1 MRTRDDGR
9 AWLSVAA
16 VIGSVAWAG
25 NEFTPLLVM
34 YQLHSGFT
42 TLEVNVLFGAYVLG
56 IIPALL
62 VGGPVADRVGRR
74 PVLVPAPL
82 LAMAGSL
89 ALALFPGSLAALLV
103 GRLLCGAAL
112 GLAMA
117 VGSTW
122 IKELSQAPWD
132 PTADAGAGARRAAT
146 TLSLGFGTGALV
158 AGVIAQ
164 WGPAPTL
171 LPYLVTIGVIAPAM
185 AWMLRRA
192 PETQRRAVLSTAHS
206 RSRSRFALLAEEGV
220 DPRVRR
226 QFLLVVAPAAPWV
239 FGCAGTA
246 YAILPTQLRPAASGL
261 EIAYSTL
268 TCVVGLGFG
277 VGVQPLVRRLDRAGG
292 RHMLVAGLGVAVLG
306 MLLAAFALAAPG
318 ADGAGSTATALW
330 RGVIAAAVLGTGYG
344 TLLVSG
350 LQIVQRIA
358 PPGRLAA
365 FTAVYYGLTYLGFFM
380 PAVLSAIT
388 LATPATHPGL
398 MVTGAVLALVTG
410 AWVWVASARL
420 RTVPTPAEP
429 RAEAEPQP
437 A

>member
-226 QFLLVVAPAAPWV
+226 QFLLVVARPPV
-239 FGCAGTA
+239 GVR
-246 YAILPTQLRPAASGL
+246 LRGHRVRDSADPAASG
-261 EIAYSTL
+261 
-268 TCVVGLGFG
+268 G
-277 VGVQPLVRRLDRAGG
+277 VGAGDRLQHAHLRGRTRLRRRRAAARAPARPRRRAAHARRRARRGRPGDAAGRVRPGGPGRGRRRVG
-292 RHMLVAGLGVAVLG
+292 RHGAVAGRDRGG
-306 MLLAAFALAAPG
+306 G
-318 ADGAGSTATALW
+318 A
-330 RGVIAAAVLGTGYG
+330 RHRYG